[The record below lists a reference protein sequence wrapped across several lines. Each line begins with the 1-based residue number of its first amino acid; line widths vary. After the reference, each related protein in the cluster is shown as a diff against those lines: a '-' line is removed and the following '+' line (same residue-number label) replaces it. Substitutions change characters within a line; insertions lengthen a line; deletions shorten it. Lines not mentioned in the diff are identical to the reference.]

1 MKNIAA
7 NTFILL
13 GFLLFSFFSFGQNND
28 PKSTSNNVKTIKQAK
43 SESNPTELKTV
54 KKNEPQTVSIG
65 ERRKV
70 LTTQEKIEAIES
82 HIEAIDTKVAH
93 VNADDDLKE
102 KATQDNWFDK
112 MQMIREELVVELNEL
127 KKQ

>member
-7 NTFILL
+7 KTFILL
-13 GFLLFSFFSFGQNND
+13 GIILFSFSSFGQNND
-28 PKSTSNNVKTIKQAK
+28 NNSTSNNVKTIKQAK
-43 SESNPTELKTV
+43 SESNPTELKTI
-54 KKNEPQTVSIG
+54 KENKPQTISIG

-93 VNADDDLKE
+93 VNADDELKE
-102 KATQDNWFDK
+102 KATQENWFDK
-112 MQMIREELVVELNEL
+112 MQTIREELVTELNEL
-127 KKQ
+127 KNQ